1 MYTITQACFAS
12 IPETAFSTITA
23 AQVANMQASRS
34 NNQCS
39 LLSAK
44 QFSNI
49 PVNSLIQGSSSQT
62 TGLQYGCSKTFNDDA
77 VSSISSDQLKA
88 IAPLAFANIPVNAFK
103 KIPSDA
109 FTTLTPEQTANM
121 RSSSTNNQ
129 CAALSAKQF
138 SNIPVKSLKQG
149 SSSTG
154 LQYKC
159 SSKFNGNNNDVLTL
173 MSGQQLQAIAPLAFA
188 NIPVNVFKM
197 IPSDIFKSITP
208 EQVNNM
214 RSSETNNQCATL
226 SADQF
231 SNIPADSLKIATSTT
246 GLVYGCSL
254 KFNDDVFNFDVCF
267 TAASDRSSNIC
278 KHPCKYI

>member
-1 MYTITQACFAS
+1 MKAFGIILIVLSLFALTTINAQDDCSTYSTFSGKTMYTITQACFAS
-12 IPETAFSTITA
+12 IPEAAFSTITA

-62 TGLQYGCSKTFNDDA
+62 TGLQFGCSKTFNDDA

-88 IAPLAFANIPVNAFK
+88 IAPLAFAYIPVNAFK

-109 FTTLTPEQTANM
+109 FTTLTPEQTASM
-121 RSSSTNNQ
+121 RTSSTNNQ

-138 SNIPVKSLKQG
+138 SNIPVKSLKQVSSSG
-149 SSSTG
+149 SSG

-159 SSKFNGNNNDVLTL
+159 SLEFNDDAVSLI
-173 MSGQQLQAIAPLAFA
+173 SGDQLKAIAPLAFA
-188 NIPVNVFKM
+188 NIPVNAFKN
-197 IPSDIFKSITP
+197 IPSDAFKAITP
-208 EQVNNM
+208 EQTANM
-214 RSSETNNQCATL
+214 RSNSANNQCAAL
-226 SADQF
+226 SANQF
-231 SNIPADSLKIATSTT
+231 SN
-246 GLVYGCSL
+246 
-254 KFNDDVFNFDVCF
+254 FFF
-267 TAASDRSSNIC
+267 
-278 KHPCKYI
+278 